1 MVADYARCAKE
12 ILDTVGGRANLV
24 SAAHCATRLRLVT
37 VDNSRIDILEEAVR
51 YGIYVLV
58 TSEFKVKKMTRS
70 KFIEMLLASRE
81 VLILGNIKD
90 QLLFSY
96 TGVREE
102 NRKVEFGYYHNA
114 GVNRKVKLIFHR
126 EMK

>member
-1 MVADYARCAKE
+1 MVKN
-12 ILDTVGGRANLV
+12 IN
-24 SAAHCATRLRLVT
+24 
-37 VDNSRIDILEEAVR
+37 IDINSVESIINGAVSDIGAVQDDINKIYSDLNKCLSEAF
-51 YGIYVLV
+51 GDEADAL
-58 TSEFKVKKMTRS
+58 
-70 KFIEMLLASRE
+70 RE
-81 VLILGNIKD
+81 QLTVERNIKD